1 MHPHCQQQKRNGLFW
16 TAKLP
21 ELPPLHFFGALH
33 FGTEQMYP
41 LPQVLEDAYQ
51 ADDAIAFETNLG
63 ELSTP
68 RFNAMMTDMGR
79 QPNAARLSQNLKPET
94 WNSLS
99 AIALKLGYSPD
110 YIDTLQSWY
119 CASVLTSAALRL
131 AGLNSH
137 LGIDGYI
144 FQRSVIEQRPVICL
158 ETPQKQLELLA
169 SINPETDEI
178 FIQHTIRELA
188 DMAKFSHEMLDYWLD
203 GNAKGLARLVA
214 DGFENNNELQKLML
228 EDRNR
233 QWFDKLHSANLQN
246 MSVLSVVGAGHLVG
260 PDSILNLFQ
269 KNGYVVTAG
278 SHPQQV

>member
-1 MHPHCQQQKRNGLFW
+1 M
-16 TAKLP
+16 
-21 ELPPLHFFGALH
+21 
-33 FGTEQMYP
+33 
-41 LPQVLEDAYQ
+41 
-51 ADDAIAFETNLG
+51 
-63 ELSTP
+63 
-68 RFNAMMTDMGR
+68 
-79 QPNAARLSQNLKPET
+79 
-94 WNSLS
+94 
-99 AIALKLGYSPD
+99 
-110 YIDTLQSWY
+110 
-119 CASVLTSAALRL
+119 
-131 AGLNSH
+131 
-137 LGIDGYI
+137 
-144 FQRSVIEQRPVICL
+144 EQRPVICL

-169 SINPETDEI
+169 SINPETDEV

-278 SHPQQV
+278 SQPQQV